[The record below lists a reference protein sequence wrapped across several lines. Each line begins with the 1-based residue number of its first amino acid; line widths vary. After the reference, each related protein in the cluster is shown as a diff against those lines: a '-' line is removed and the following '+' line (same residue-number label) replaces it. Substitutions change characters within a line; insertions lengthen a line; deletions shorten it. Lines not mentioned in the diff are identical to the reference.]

1 MRVSFGEFVLDSER
15 RLLERRGEPVHL
27 SPKAF
32 GVLELLMAE
41 RPRAV
46 SKQVLLDRIWPDVV
60 VEEQNVKTAIF
71 EIRRALG
78 EAGSFIRTLQRY
90 GYAFA
95 ADTQPKVAEDTGA
108 RLLTRDH
115 TYALRSGENVI
126 GRDAS
131 CPIALTATGVSRRHA
146 RIEIRDGRALLEDL
160 GSKNGTWRNDE
171 RIATAVE
178 LSDGDSIRIGIVR
191 LTFRSKPLSG
201 KTTTLS

>member
-41 RPRAV
+41 RPRAL

-71 EIRRALG
+71 EIRAALG
-78 EAGSFIRTLQRY
+78 KDSRFIRTVQRY

-95 ADTQPKVAEDTGA
+95 ADAKPQLVEDTGA
-108 RLLTRDH
+108 RLLTTDH
-115 TYALRSGENVI
+115 AYALRSGENVI

-131 CPIALTATGVSRRHA
+131 CRIALTTTGVSRLHA

-178 LSDGDSIRIGIVR
+178 LSDGDSIRIGILK
-191 LTFRSKPLSG
+191 LTFRSKPVPG

>member
-1 MRVSFGEFVLDSER
+1 MRVSFGEFVLDSEC

-32 GVLELLMAE
+32 SVLELLIAE

-46 SKQVLLDRIWPDVV
+46 SKQLLLDRIWPDVV

-71 EIRRALG
+71 EIRAALG
-78 EAGSFIRTLQRY
+78 DDSAVIRTVQRF

-95 ADTQPKVAEDTGA
+95 AEAQPQVAGDTGA
-108 RLLTRDH
+108 RLLTTDH
-115 TYALRSGENVI
+115 AYLLRPGENLI

-131 CPIALTATGVSRRHA
+131 CPIALTVTGVSRRHA
-146 RIEIRDGRALLEDL
+146 RIDIRDGRALLEDL

-178 LSDGDSIRIGIVR
+178 LIDGDSIRIGIVR
-191 LTFRSKPLSG
+191 LTFRLKVSAG

>member
-71 EIRRALG
+71 EIRTALG

-115 TYALRSGENVI
+115 TYALRSGENLI

-146 RIEIRDGRALLEDL
+146 RIEICDGGALLEDL

>member
-1 MRVSFGEFVLDSER
+1 MR
-15 RLLERRGEPVHL
+15 
-27 SPKAF
+27 
-32 GVLELLMAE
+32 
-41 RPRAV
+41 
-46 SKQVLLDRIWPDVV
+46 W
-60 VEEQNVKTAIF
+60 
-71 EIRRALG
+71 
-78 EAGSFIRTLQRY
+78 
-90 GYAFA
+90 
-95 ADTQPKVAEDTGA
+95 
-108 RLLTRDH
+108 
-115 TYALRSGENVI
+115 GENLI

-191 LTFRSKPLSG
+191 LTFRSKPLAG